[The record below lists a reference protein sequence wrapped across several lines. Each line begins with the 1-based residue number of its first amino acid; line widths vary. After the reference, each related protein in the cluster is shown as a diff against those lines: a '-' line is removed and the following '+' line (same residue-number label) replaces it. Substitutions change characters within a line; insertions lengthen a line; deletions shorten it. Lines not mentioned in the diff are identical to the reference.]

1 MKAFGPIHPVC
12 TLSGRPC
19 AGFRTKTTE
28 NRGLADFAVF
38 RQGESDAFG
47 GMKGLQLRKK
57 IVTQRIT
64 AMAGR
69 RNANYAEDSNNG
81 NPGLGQLC
89 FGVIWPRPAGKL
101 VRSLKSAPA
110 SAVQN
115 FIFSISYF
123 QAARLLG
130 RDVTSATRQR
140 TSLA

>member
-1 MKAFGPIHPVC
+1 MEIPDWP
-12 TLSGRPC
+12 
-19 AGFRTKTTE
+19 
-28 NRGLADFAVF
+28 
-38 RQGESDAFG
+38 
-47 GMKGLQLRKK
+47 
-57 IVTQRIT
+57 
-64 AMAGR
+64 AMLR
-69 RNANYAEDSNNG
+69 RNLAKTRWE
-81 NPGLGQLC
+81 
-89 FGVIWPRPAGKL
+89 L